1 MRELKHGREAYV
13 RRAWKEAHASLSR
26 ADELGSLGAED
37 LVLLAVSAYML
48 GRDDDAWALLE
59 RAHHAYTEAGET
71 LRAVRCAFWIG
82 LNLTLRGETGP
93 GGGWLARAQRLLDR
107 ETRDCAERGYMLL
120 PLAFRQEAG
129 GDWEAAA
136 ATAASAAEIAERF
149 GDEDLFALATQVHG
163 RVLVMHARVAEGL
176 RLLDEAM
183 VAATSGAKSP
193 IITGVVYC
201 GVILA
206 CVETQEV
213 RRAAEW
219 TEVLT
224 RWCEAQ
230 PELLAFTGRCRIH
243 RAEILQLRGDW
254 RDALDEARR
263 AQERLAGGFNRPAT
277 AQAFYRQGELHRLR
291 GELAPAEEAY
301 RAASRYGFEPQPG
314 LALLRLAQGRIETSA
329 AAMRR
334 ILGEVADR
342 PRRAHLLPA
351 FVEIM
356 LAVHE
361 LEAAQEACL
370 ELEEIAQQYGSTM
383 LIATAAHASGAVR
396 LTGGDASGALAVLR
410 SASQAWEELEAPYE
424 TARTRVLLGLAC
436 RELGDDETAT
446 FELAAARETFT
457 ELGAAPE
464 IRRVDSLLGESE
476 GRDVRGLTTR
486 ELEVLR
492 LVAAGTSN
500 RGIAATLV
508 ISEHTVARHLQNIF
522 AKLGVSSRTAA
533 SAFAYEHDLI

>member
-1 MRELKHGREAYV
+1 
-13 RRAWKEAHASLSR
+13 
-26 ADELGSLGAED
+26 
-37 LVLLAVSAYML
+37 
-48 GRDDDAWALLE
+48 
-59 RAHHAYTEAGET
+59 
-71 LRAVRCAFWIG
+71 
-82 LNLTLRGETGP
+82 
-93 GGGWLARAQRLLDR
+93 
-107 ETRDCAERGYMLL
+107 
-120 PLAFRQEAG
+120 
-129 GDWEAAA
+129 
-136 ATAASAAEIAERF
+136 
-149 GDEDLFALATQVHG
+149 
-163 RVLVMHARVAEGL
+163 
-176 RLLDEAM
+176 
-183 VAATSGAKSP
+183 
-193 IITGVVYC
+193 
-201 GVILA
+201 
-206 CVETQEV
+206 
-213 RRAAEW
+213 
-219 TEVLT
+219 
-224 RWCEAQ
+224 
-230 PELLAFTGRCRIH
+230 
-243 RAEILQLRGDW
+243 
-254 RDALDEARR
+254 
-263 AQERLAGGFNRPAT
+263 
-277 AQAFYRQGELHRLR
+277 
-291 GELAPAEEAY
+291 
-301 RAASRYGFEPQPG
+301 
-314 LALLRLAQGRIETSA
+314 
-329 AAMRR
+329 MRR
-334 ILGEVADR
+334 MLGEVADR